1 MTALEQRIKTYIDR
15 VQNNYKQDPEEPRMT
30 WWDDAWYEQSN
41 RGYQQIKAEFYA
53 DVKVI
58 SSIADWAKVDQF
70 VTGWGKMDDYKAF
83 DQIVKGVQVCKN
95 A

>member
-15 VQNNYKQDPEEPRMT
+15 VQSYYKRNTEEPRMT

-41 RGYQQIKAEFYA
+41 RGYQRSKAQFYTDA
-53 DVKVI
+53 KLV
-58 SSIADWAKVDQF
+58 SSIADWSGVDRF
-70 VTGWGKMDDYKAF
+70 VTGWGEIDNYKAF
-83 DQIVKGVQVCKN
+83 DQIVKGVRVCKD